1 MTFANLLYFA
11 EISGQQKPI
20 FLSWNFSRDL
30 RLPVAMTSL
39 VYAVSP
45 STQACAVTSTNSCE
59 RGTQELP
66 LRDRHTIKSDNLGDQ
81 NIQAFFIL

>member
-59 RGTQELP
+59 RGTQL
-66 LRDRHTIKSDNLGDQ
+66 DFAKTNS
-81 NIQAFFIL
+81 IQRIIEKW